1 MFRKLYAGRLNKD
14 FPAGAVCAG
23 FRQRIMTSFDG
34 LTVLF
39 VGDLN
44 QYSKGFSR
52 LKAFRAL
59 GLHVL
64 DHSMTPLGGG
74 EAGYIEPSLAFR
86 VAWKLG
92 FHLDEEKANDWL
104 LRTARLETPALIW
117 IEKGNMIR
125 PGTLRHLRRLCPDA
139 VIASYSDDDMYNRTN
154 RTWVY
159 TRGLRYYDV
168 VFTTKSYNA
177 DAAELP
183 RLGARRVVMVDKA
196 YDPDHH
202 RPQSLDDRE
211 KEWLASD
218 VGFIGS
224 FERPRAEDML
234 YLAQHGVPVRIWGNG
249 WDGFHPAEA
258 NLIIERR
265 ALINTAENALYSKAI
280 STTKINLAFLRKA
293 NRDLHTDRSIEIPAC
308 GGFLMAEYS
317 DEHAR
322 LFEENKEAV
331 FFRSRD
337 ELVEKIQYYL
347 AHESKRQEIAAAGL
361 QRCLNDGYSHQHRVA
376 FMLANLFSA

>member
-1 MFRKLYAGRLNKD
+1 MK
-14 FPAGAVCAG
+14 
-23 FRQRIMTSFDG
+23 SFDG

-39 VGDLN
+39 LGDLN
-44 QYSKGFSR
+44 EYSKGFSR

-59 GLHVL
+59 GARVVEFSLA
-64 DHSMTPLGGG
+64 PLGGNDS
-74 EAGYIEPSLAFR
+74 GYVAPSLLFR
-86 VAWKLG
+86 IAWKLG
-92 FHLDEEKANDWL
+92 FHLDLEKANDWL
-104 LRTARLETPALIW
+104 LRNAPIETPALIW

-125 PGTLRHLRRLCPDA
+125 PGVLQRLRTLCPDA
-139 VIASYSDDDMYNRTN
+139 IIASYTDDDMYSWTN
-154 RTWVY
+154 RTWAY
-159 TRGLRYYDV
+159 TRGLRNYDV

-183 RLGARRVVMVDKA
+183 RLGARRVVMVNKA

-202 RPQSLDDRE
+202 RPQTVDEQKRR
-211 KEWLASD
+211 WLASD

-249 WDGFHPAEA
+249 WDGFRPAEA

-280 STTKINLAFLRKA
+280 SATKINLAFLRKA

-322 LFEENKEAV
+322 LFDEDKEAV

-337 ELVEKIQYYL
+337 ELVEKVKYYL
-347 AHESKRQEIAAAGL
+347 AHESERQDIAAAGL
-361 QRCLNDGYSHQHRVA
+361 QRCLNVGYSHEDRVA
-376 FMLANLFSA
+376 FMLGSLFSA